1 MVQLFCD
8 ISNAMDDAKDWVV
21 EHKKGILIG
30 IGVLVGAKALHGLL
44 GEAYWAGERYGM
56 NATVNLYSEA
66 TAKAAPESAAAIT
79 NELNK
84 MIWDYKSEHKK

>member
-8 ISNAMDDAKDWVV
+8 IQNGIDDAKDWVV
-21 EHKKGILIG
+21 EHKKGIMIG
-30 IGVLVGAKALHGLL
+30 IGALVGVKALQGML
-44 GEAYWAGERYGM
+44 GQAYWAGQRYGM
-56 NATVNLYSEA
+56 NAATNLYTEA
-66 TAKAAPESAAAIT
+66 AAKAAPDSVASIT